1 MDDFSLGTVLKQQNL
16 FCVRSLVIC
25 DAAGHDIYCFIVIMI
40 AGSVNAGGF
49 TKTCGNR
56 ECMVKYKISFMQ

>member
-1 MDDFSLGTVLKQQNL
+1 MISPWGMFDG
-16 FCVRSLVIC
+16 SLVIS
-25 DAAGHDIYCFIVIMI
+25 AVKGHDIYCFIVIMI

-56 ECMVKYKISFMQ
+56 ECMVK

>member
-1 MDDFSLGTVLKQQNL
+1 MNDFSLGTVLKQQNL

-56 ECMVKYKISFMQ
+56 ECMVK